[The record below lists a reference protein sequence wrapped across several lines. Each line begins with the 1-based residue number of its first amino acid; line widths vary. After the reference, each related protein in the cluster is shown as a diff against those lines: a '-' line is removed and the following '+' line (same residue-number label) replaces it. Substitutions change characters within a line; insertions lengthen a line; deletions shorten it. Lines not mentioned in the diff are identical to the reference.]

1 MALQDIKLYAFNTAT
16 LTLSMTELD
25 VVLKIL
31 LLVISI
37 GYTLQK
43 WYVFNKR
50 RKNDEINKE
59 L

>member
-1 MALQDIKLYAFNTAT
+1 MAIQDIKLYAFNTTA
-16 LTLSMTELD
+16 LTISMTDLD
-25 VVLKIL
+25 IALKIL
-31 LLVISI
+31 LLLISI

-43 WYVFNKR
+43 WYVFNQR